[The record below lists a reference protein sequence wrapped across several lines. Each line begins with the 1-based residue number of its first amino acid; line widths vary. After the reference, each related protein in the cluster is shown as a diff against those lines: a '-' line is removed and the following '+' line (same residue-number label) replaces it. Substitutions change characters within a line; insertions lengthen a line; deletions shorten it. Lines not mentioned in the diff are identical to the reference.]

1 MPISEY
7 ENNLTVAKWKG
18 MFVPALRKVR
28 RNREKSTYIPA
39 SGEKVKFR
47 SIVFPNLCVD
57 LILKVSTERGVFD
70 VHAFYQRILL

>member
-47 SIVFPNLCVD
+47 SIVFTNLCVD